1 MAATAQPLTTKQLQD
16 FQQLLK
22 KNHSRLRS
30 KSLGVVLVSVIVALL
45 LMIAG
50 LVITHHWILPAIVG
64 CLFLL
69 GIVWFLKKKPFHWA
83 TTKFTKPI
91 INFKHEAGV
100 DELTNQEVIS
110 LQGTITQLAHLRRQQ
125 QANQQQIAQYHCSYH
140 KWQQQVKQLLSV
152 NALQTI
158 DFAFFTTSYQKYQHL
173 VELKQIQTANLQEVA
188 PKINALKQDLHKQQ
202 QQLQNLR
209 HKYHLSTDQEL
220 ELLIQHQKKRQQQ
233 VQRLAVLEEN
243 LKLVLADLQ
252 KINSAQQLTQKQHQ
266 AQQDLKNVQQKLNQ
280 NTQQQ
285 AQLQAQAQQ
294 LARDDTYQQL
304 VQAIEFNN
312 TDLLDTFKQWLSNTM
327 AVDWI
332 NTTLNVASANRFPRL
347 IKQAEK
353 FFELLTDGHYIQIKF
368 TSNQLVLLTADH
380 DSFDV
385 HELSQGTAAQLY
397 LALDLAFIAEI
408 ADLTVMPILIDDA
421 LVDFDQSRQS
431 NISKII
437 KHLAKTTQ
445 VIYVCTADKTAAL
458 FPTDHVLKLKG

>member
-1 MAATAQPLTTKQLQD
+1 
-16 FQQLLK
+16 
-22 KNHSRLRS
+22 
-30 KSLGVVLVSVIVALL
+30 
-45 LMIAG
+45 MIAG
-50 LVITHHWILPAIVG
+50 LVITHNWILPAIVG

-69 GIVWFLKKKPFHWA
+69 GNVWFLKKKPFHGA

-91 INFKHEAGV
+91 NNFKHEAGV

-125 QANQQQIAQYHCSYH
+125 QANQQQIAQYDCSYH

-152 NALQTI
+152 KASQTI

-173 VELKQIQTANLQEVA
+173 VELKKLQTANLQETA
-188 PKINALKQDLHKQQ
+188 PKINEFKQDLHKQQ
-202 QQLQNLR
+202 QQLQSLR

-294 LARDDTYQQL
+294 LAHDDTYQQL

-347 IKQAEK
+347 IKQAEE
-353 FFELLTDGHYIQIKF
+353 FFKLLTDGHYIQIKF
-368 TSNQLVLLTADH
+368 TPNQLVLLTADH

-458 FPTDHVLKLKG
+458 FPMDHVLKLKG